1 MDTTFEFLKQLDK
14 DLRGAAARERLA
26 TEESQRGRA
35 GGGGGAA
42 VPFGSRRGASPA
54 PRRRKTWAMVAAASL
69 SVLILAGSI
78 GFVATG
84 GSPFVLQMSGA
95 DGAGD
100 APAEQAGTAA
110 SRGPAGVENQPALR
124 ESPWSA
130 TYTGFDEAEGTLNQA
145 LLPEATAPSPAPAD
159 VGQTFAVQRDLSKIV
174 RDGRIGLVVD
184 DGRFA
189 EARAAVNQIAI
200 ENEGIVLSSST
211 QERRGTFVL
220 RVPDRLFIETLT
232 ALGTVGRVEFEDQTG
247 QDVTAE
253 FVDLQARQEIL
264 LARKRVLLGFLR
276 EADTV
281 QQTLSL
287 YGRVEDTQLA
297 LERIQGELRFIR
309 DQVAESTI
317 RVAIRERAV
326 EIETPQDID
335 KPSLAVAWERAV
347 QGFLNVVAAVV
358 IGLGYLVPIAAIGVL
373 VWLAVRLARR
383 RAAGA

>member
-1 MDTTFEFLKQLDK
+1 MDTRFEFLKQMDK

-26 TEESQRGRA
+26 MEETERVGA
-35 GGGGGAA
+35 GGGGAA

-54 PRRRKTWAMVAAASL
+54 PRRRRTWAMVAAASI

-84 GSPFVLQMSGA
+84 GSPFGVRMGSA
-95 DGAGD
+95 SGD
-100 APAEQAGTAA
+100 AAG
-110 SRGPAGVENQPALR
+110 GGELPG
-124 ESPWSA
+124 
-130 TYTGFDEAEGTLNQA
+130 
-145 LLPEATAPSPAPAD
+145 PEAARGAAEFEPPDTDSFSPFGEDESLGNIGPEAAPPAPAD
-159 VGQTFAVQRDLSKIV
+159 SEERVVGAPQPAVERDLSKIV

-184 DGRFA
+184 DGKFA
-189 EARAAVNQIAI
+189 EARAAVNQIAL
-200 ENEGIVLSSST
+200 ENGGMVLSSST
-211 QERRGTFVL
+211 QGRRGTFVL
-220 RVPDRLFIETLT
+220 RVPARRFIQTLT
-232 ALGTVGRVEFEDQTG
+232 ALGEVGRVEFEDQTG

-253 FVDLQARQEIL
+253 FVDLQARQDIL

-281 QQTLSL
+281 QETLSL
-287 YGRVEDTQLA
+287 YGRVEDTQLQ
-297 LERIQGELRFIR
+297 LERIQGQLRFIR

-317 RVAIRERAV
+317 RVTIRERAV
-326 EIETPQDID
+326 QAEIAQNID

-383 RAAGA
+383 RAAAA

>member
-26 TEESQRGRA
+26 MEETERA
-35 GGGGGAA
+35 HAGGGAA
-42 VPFGSRRGASPA
+42 AVPLDSRRGASPA
-54 PRRRKTWAMVAAASL
+54 PRRRKTWTMVAAASI

-84 GSPFVLQMSGA
+84 GGPLTPLDAA
-95 DGAGD
+95 DGGGEEPGPEAVHGAAGSAQATR
-100 APAEQAGTAA
+100 APSIVDLGD
-110 SRGPAGVENQPALR
+110 S
-124 ESPWSA
+124 
-130 TYTGFDEAEGTLNQA
+130 DEALYQVAPEGA
-145 LLPEATAPSPAPAD
+145 AGRPPPAD
-159 VGQTFAVQRDLSKIV
+159 GEQVFGPFRPAVERELSKIV

-189 EARAAVNQIAI
+189 EARAAVNAIAL
-200 ENEGIVLSSST
+200 ENSGFVLSSST
-211 QERRGTFVL
+211 QGRRGTFVL
-220 RVPDRLFIETLT
+220 RVPDRRFTETLI
-232 ALGTVGRVEFEDQTG
+232 ALGDVGRVEFEDQTG

-253 FVDLQARQEIL
+253 FVDLQARKDIL

-281 QQTLSL
+281 QETLNL

-297 LERIQGELRFIR
+297 LERIQGQLRFIR

-317 RVAIRERAV
+317 RVTVRERAV

-358 IGLGYLVPIAAIGVL
+358 IGLGYLVPIAVIGLL

-383 RAAGA
+383 RAAAA

>member
-26 TEESQRGRA
+26 MEETERA
-35 GGGGGAA
+35 HAGGGAA
-42 VPFGSRRGASPA
+42 AVPLDSRRGASPA

-84 GSPFVLQMSGA
+84 GGPLTPLVSGGGGEVPGPEAARGAASDAQATRAPAFFDLGDSDEALRHQVAPEEAAGTPPPA
-95 DGAGD
+95 DGEQVFGAFR
-100 APAEQAGTAA
+100 PA
-110 SRGPAGVENQPALR
+110 VE
-124 ESPWSA
+124 
-130 TYTGFDEAEGTLNQA
+130 
-145 LLPEATAPSPAPAD
+145 
-159 VGQTFAVQRDLSKIV
+159 RDLSKIV

-189 EARAAVNQIAI
+189 EARAAVNQIAL
-200 ENEGIVLSSST
+200 ENGGFVLSSST

-220 RVPDRLFIETLT
+220 RVPDRRFTETLI
-232 ALGTVGRVEFEDQTG
+232 ALGDVGRVEFEDQTG

-253 FVDLQARQEIL
+253 FVDLQARQDIL
-264 LARKRVLLGFLR
+264 RARKRVLLGFLR

-281 QQTLSL
+281 QETLNL
-287 YGRVEDTQLA
+287 YGRVEDTQLQ
-297 LERIQGELRFIR
+297 LERIQGQLRFIR

-317 RVAIRERAV
+317 RVTVRERAV

-335 KPSLAVAWERAV
+335 KPSLALAWERAV

-358 IGLGYLVPIAAIGVL
+358 IGLGYLVPIAIIGLL
-373 VWLAVRLARR
+373 VWLVVRLARR
-383 RAAGA
+383 RATAA